1 MPPANCS
8 SRKLP
13 PAPYFPVTIREL
25 VARMRIFFSVGEPS
39 GDVHGA
45 NLVRDLKALD
55 PQMEAFGFGGPR
67 MADAGCRL
75 VHDLT
80 ALAVMGIWNVL
91 KNVRTFFRLLAMA
104 GKQLDENKV
113 DAVVLIDYPGFNWWI
128 ARMAK
133 RRGIPVFYYGV
144 PQMWAWLP
152 WRVRKLRRLVDH
164 VLCKLPFEE
173 KWFRER
179 GCQAHFVGHP
189 FFDEVC
195 RYRHD
200 ENFLRNYD
208 VPDRTLLV
216 LLPGSRD
223 QEVERNLGTLLSS
236 ARHVRSAHPGVSIAV
251 ACFSKRHADLVRE
264 VCQREDLLIDVMS
277 GRTPELISMADAC
290 IACSGSV
297 SLELLHYRKP
307 TVIVYR
313 AGFLTWFVVDWIL
326 KQTRFI
332 TLVNLIAAE
341 SIKRTFFNRYRPDSP
356 ENSEVPMP
364 EYFTFR
370 DRSAQIA
377 RWINT
382 WLSDP
387 QACSRRIEILETVA
401 KGFAEPGASERA
413 AGFIAREL
421 TRRSTELQT
430 SSITVLPGTVVPDV
444 NGPARHAA

>member
-1 MPPANCS
+1 MH
-8 SRKLP
+8 
-13 PAPYFPVTIREL
+13 
-25 VARMRIFFSVGEPS
+25 IFFSVGEPS

-45 NLVRDLKALD
+45 NLIRDLGEID
-55 PQMEAFGFGGPR
+55 PQLEVSGFGGPR

-75 VHDLT
+75 IHDLT

-91 KNVRTFFRLLAMA
+91 RHIREFFRLLALA
-104 GKQLDENKV
+104 GKHLDENRI

-128 ARMAK
+128 ARLAK

-173 KWFRER
+173 QWFRER

-195 RYRHD
+195 RYRYD
-200 ENFLRNYD
+200 ETFMHQYD
-208 VPDRTLLV
+208 VPDRKLLV

-223 QEVERNLGTLLSS
+223 QEIHRNLDTLLSA
-236 ARHVRSAHPGVSIAV
+236 ARQVREVHPKVSIAV
-251 ACFSKRHADLVRE
+251 ACYSRRHAELVRE
-264 VCQREDLLIDVMS
+264 VTRREDLAIDVMS

-297 SLELLHYRKP
+297 SLELLYHRKP

-313 AGFLTWFVVDWIL
+313 AGFPIWFLVEWIL
-326 KQTRFI
+326 KQTRFV
-332 TLVNLIAAE
+332 TLVNLIAAD
-341 SIKRTFFNRYRPDSP
+341 SIKRTLLNRYRPDSP

-370 DRSAQIA
+370 DRSVSIA
-377 RWINT
+377 RWINH
-382 WLSDP
+382 WLSDA
-387 QACSRRIEILETVA
+387 QARSRRIGILESVA
-401 KGFAEPGASERA
+401 KGFAIPGASARA
-413 AGFIAREL
+413 AGYIAGEL
-421 TRRSTELQT
+421 ARRNVLLQT
-430 SSITVLPGTVVPDV
+430 TSISVLPGTVVPDAS
-444 NGPARHAA
+444 GPSSRAA